1 MLALVDLHP
10 LRAVIARIEHALEER
25 ALQRPASFR
34 LRAAI
39 AAGHGVVEPAV
50 RRAGIDLD
58 GIALVVA
65 IEAIAQAPHVGE
77 RDDVVRLAE
86 NAEHRAFD
94 AGDDLLER
102 RGIARVDLPF
112 ALRGGA

>member
-1 MLALVDLHP
+1 MLAFVDLHSP
-10 LRAVIARIEHALEER
+10 AAVVARIEHALEER
-25 ALQRPASFR
+25 ALQRPAGLR

-39 AAGHGVVEPAV
+39 AARHGVVEPSV

-77 RDDVVRLAE
+77 RDHVVRLAE
-86 NAEHRAFD
+86 NAEDRALD

-102 RGIARVDLPF
+102 G
-112 ALRGGA
+112 